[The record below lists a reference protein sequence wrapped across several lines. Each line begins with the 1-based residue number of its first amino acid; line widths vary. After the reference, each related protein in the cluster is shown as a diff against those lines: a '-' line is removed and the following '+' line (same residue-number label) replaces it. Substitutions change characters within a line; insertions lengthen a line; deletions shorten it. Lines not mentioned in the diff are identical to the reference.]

1 MGSSATTTEPEAVGA
16 FNPENLSAD
25 ELELHAQGHTGEL
38 PRQFGALSTLSLA
51 FTITNSWIAYS
62 AVFAIPLIAGGAAC
76 VVWSLV
82 VGFVVTSIIT
92 LGLAELASAYPTSGG
107 QYHFSFMV
115 TPPRFR
121 AAVSYTIGWVS
132 VFAWWML
139 ACGSCIFCA
148 QAVAAMAAVYHPDFS
163 ATQWQ
168 IYLIYVALTIL
179 STALITLFPKQ
190 LPRAEI
196 ACFWM
201 SIIGFVVSTVTVLA
215 RSDHKQTGRTV
226 FADWN
231 NNSGWMDG
239 VAFFIGVGQG
249 MFAFIALDAA
259 THVSEEMPNPR
270 RNVPRAMALTMVIG
284 MITSF
289 VWTVAFLFSATDLD
303 EVMNSPSPYL
313 TVYFQAIHNDGVA
326 LFFAVW
332 LFLAYVSAT
341 ISCYAT
347 SGRLVWAF
355 SRDNGLP
362 FSKFFSRVHPT
373 LKVPVNATVL
383 TCVFAVLYGLIYI
396 GSTTAFN
403 SFLSISILGLNATYT
418 VPQAIVA
425 IRGRD
430 KVLPPR
436 PFALGKWTG
445 LFCNIF
451 SSLWIAMYTVW
462 FCFPTFIPVKAQ
474 NMNYLS
480 VIAVGA
486 LLFIALSWFLGKRK
500 TFTGPKV
507 VFEGVSGSIDLSTGH
522 NTRAVEAVD
531 APQGDMKG

>member
-1 MGSSATTTEPEAVGA
+1 MGSSPTTTEPEAIGA
-16 FNPENLSAD
+16 SNSENLSAD
-25 ELELHAQGHTGEL
+25 ELELRAQGHIGEL
-38 PRQFGALSTLSLA
+38 PRQFGVLSTLSLA

-62 AVFAIPLIAGGAAC
+62 AVFVIPLIAGGATC

-82 VGFVVTSIIT
+82 IGFVVCSIIT

-115 TPPRFR
+115 APPRFR

-132 VFAWWML
+132 VFSWWML

-148 QAVAAMAAVYHPDFS
+148 QAVAVMAAVYHPDFA

-190 LPRAEI
+190 LPQAEI
-196 ACFWM
+196 ACFWL
-201 SIIGFVVSTVTVLA
+201 SIVGFIVSTITVLA
-215 RSDHKQTGRTV
+215 RSEHKQTGQTV

-231 NNSGWMDG
+231 NNSGWVDG
-239 VAFFIGVGQG
+239 VAFFIGIGQG

-270 RNVPRAMALTMVIG
+270 KNVPRAMGLTMVIG
-284 MITSF
+284 MITGF

-303 EVMNSPSPYL
+303 EVMNSPSPYV
-313 TVYFQAIHNDGVA
+313 TVYFQAIHNDPVA
-326 LFFAVW
+326 LFFTVW

-362 FSKFFSRVHPT
+362 FSKFFSKVHPT

-383 TCVFAVLYGLIYI
+383 TCVFAIFYGLIYI

-418 VPQAIVA
+418 VPQAILAVC
-425 IRGRD
+425 GRD
-430 KVLPPR
+430 KILPPR
-436 PFALGKWTG
+436 PFALGRWTG

-462 FCFPTFIPVKAQ
+462 FCFPTFLPVEAQ

-480 VIAVGA
+480 VIAVGE
-486 LLFIALSWFLGKRK
+486 LFFIGLSWFLGKRK

-507 VFEGVSGSIDLSTGH
+507 VFEGLHLSASHSTQ
-522 NTRAVEAVD
+522 AVEAGE
-531 APQGDMKG
+531 ASRGDLKGR